1 MAGKDYTPKHGAVAI
16 ADALTINRKSPEYK
30 LGLAQLKEWHER
42 CRGKRLG
49 IKRKLK
55 GTHSVSA
62 ARHSARMAKGGA
74 K

>member
-1 MAGKDYTPKHGAVAI
+1 MSGGAIRIEDTASYSR
-16 ADALTINRKSPEYK
+16 NSPEYK
-30 LGLAQLKEWHER
+30 LGLAQLKEWHAR
-42 CRGKRLG
+42 CRANRLG
-49 IKRKLK
+49 IKRKQK